1 MGLLIA
7 TVTGLAVWI
16 VLWAVGS
23 KAFDSFM
30 IAMAIVVIAATA
42 RILAPYIPG
51 NQADE

>member
-30 IAMAIVVIAATA
+30 IGAAIVLIAATA
-42 RILAPYIPG
+42 RIVAPYLPG
-51 NQADE
+51 NQPDE